1 MSERLP
7 ALDSGRAVVS
17 KDDRSSGRSQND
29 VVDMTRA
36 LRLCSTGAAA
46 HDRSLWPS
54 RVDAE

>member
-29 VVDMTRA
+29 VADMTRLSGSA
-36 LRLCSTGAAA
+36 RPERLPTIDRYGRPAAA
-46 HDRSLWPS
+46 P
-54 RVDAE
+54 E